1 MLAQQTDSM
10 TGRRQSNEVQRNAF
24 CLSRCLKNQRPT
36 TTNAWV
42 RQSTVTPWKPK
53 YMPTTRLDGKRV
65 LLTQSNEFM
74 GSALSNVFERSG
86 AVVIADRQA
95 LAHDPQLPSAVVRSA
110 GRVDVLLIHLALPAP
125 NTPAA
130 DIDDAEWRDV
140 FAHLVDPMPRLVAAV
155 LPQMIE
161 RRSGRILLIG
171 SAAALRGQ
179 KRTGSYSAA
188 RGAQLAYV
196 QSVALELA
204 PHGIQLNAI
213 AQNFVAN
220 PTYYGDEVQNNPR
233 FQERLKREVPLGR
246 LVSAE
251 EDALF
256 AAYLC
261 SDAAAC
267 FIGQIFP
274 VTGGW
279 VNR

>member
-1 MLAQQTDSM
+1 M
-10 TGRRQSNEVQRNAF
+10 TS
-24 CLSRCLKNQRPT
+24 
-36 TTNAWV
+36 
-42 RQSTVTPWKPK
+42 
-53 YMPTTRLDGKRV
+53 TRLDGKRV
-65 LLTQSNEFM
+65 LLTQSKDFM
-74 GSALSNVFERSG
+74 GPSLVEVFGRLG
-86 AVVIADRQA
+86 AEVIADEQPLNQDPA
-95 LAHDPQLPSAVVRSA
+95 LPGLIVQRA
-110 GRVDVLLIHLALPAP
+110 GRIDVLLVHLALPAP
-125 NTPAA
+125 ATPAGE
-130 DIDDAEWRDV
+130 ITDAEWRNV
-140 FAHLVDPMPRLVAAV
+140 FAHLVDPMPRLVSAV

-161 RRSGRILLIG
+161 RRSGRILVIG

-204 PHGIQLNAI
+204 PQGIQLNAI

-220 PTYYGDEVQNNPR
+220 PTYYGPEVQANPR

-267 FIGQIFP
+267 FVGQVFP
-274 VTGGW
+274 VSGGW
-279 VNR
+279 ANR